1 MDQLPGALL
10 SALILGVLLSLP
22 LSMLLRRLYSRQVLA
37 SMRASAS
44 GTLLDRP
51 RPVTET
57 DQAPEAASPAAAR
70 PD

>member
-1 MDQLPGALL
+1 MDQLPGAIQ

-44 GTLLDRP
+44 GTLLEGPPLSCPELTQRHARP
-51 RPVTET
+51 RVPL
-57 DQAPEAASPAAAR
+57 QLR
-70 PD
+70 